1 MIRAANTL
9 DLLRL
14 FTRGPQP
21 VLQFDAPQSLI
32 RPRPGLRTGLSQ
44 VGHAFVSRSNP
55 SDPVYVYI
63 NRGRILAYVRAWADN
78 QSGEQGS
85 SWTLAELGSPRKAS
99 LNEELVIE
107 LLEAFCQAAGQYGA
121 TRMFARLPEGAV
133 LLDTLSSLAFRPYA
147 DETVWAKLSLND
159 RPAASHDLLP
169 RPLRR
174 SDAWAVYQ
182 LYLALTPEKVQ
193 HNEGY
198 SSRRWQASKSHI
210 SWGGDIRRFVWD
222 DGQRVRA
229 YLQMN
234 SGPRG
239 HEMKVMSL
247 ATSSSD
253 HELTGAAVDYALGL
267 LHGRGER
274 APLYCTVR
282 DYQSGLSEALEARG
296 FRPLLH
302 QKALVKHLAA
312 FVRQAAP
319 ALRPAWSNP
328 LPTDTAPVGKG
339 GLVVNRKE
347 RDKLRSYNRDN
358 VSV

>member
-1 MIRAANTL
+1 LIRAANTL

-44 VGHAFVSRSNP
+44 VGHAFLAGSNP

-63 NRGRILAYVRAWADN
+63 NRGRILAYIRAWADS
-78 QSGEQGS
+78 QSGGQGS
-85 SWTLAELGSPRKAS
+85 SWTLAELGSPRKAPLS
-99 LNEELVIE
+99 EEMVIE
-107 LLEAFCQAAGQYGA
+107 LLEASCQAAGQYG
-121 TRMFARLPEGAV
+121 TMRMFARLPEGAA
-133 LLDTLSSLAFRPYA
+133 LLDTLSSLSFRPYA

-159 RPAASHDLLP
+159 QPAVNSNFPP

-174 SDAWAVYQ
+174 RDSWAVYQ
-182 LYLALTPEKVQ
+182 LYLTLTPERVQ
-193 HNEGY
+193 HSEGY
-198 SSRRWQASKSHI
+198 SSRRWQANKSRI
-210 SWGGDIRRFVWD
+210 AWGGNIRRFVWD
-222 DGQRVRA
+222 DGRGVRA
-229 YLQMN
+229 YLQMI

-247 ATSSSD
+247 AASSND
-253 HELTGAAVDYALGL
+253 HELTGAVVDYALGL

-282 DYQSGLSEALEARG
+282 DYQSGLSEALEGRG
-296 FRPLLH
+296 FRPMLR

-319 ALRPAWSNP
+319 ALRPTWSNP
-328 LPTDTAPVGKG
+328 LPADAVPAAPG
-339 GLVVNRKE
+339 GLVMNTEPR
-347 RDKLRSYNRDN
+347 RCAQ
-358 VSV
+358 